1 MQVKTMKDQF
11 VRRGYEKTLIENQIE
26 KVAKFDR
33 SVLLAEQNKKASC
46 LPLSVTYNRT
56 RPNIKNNIVQQHW
69 HLLQIDSTLEETF
82 QQTPILAFC
91 KNRNLK
97 DIISGKKKRVE

>member
-1 MQVKTMKDQF
+1 MNDQF

-33 SVLLAEQNKKASC
+33 SVLLAEQNKNKKASC

-56 RPNIKNNIVQQHW
+56 RPIIKNNIVQ
-69 HLLQIDSTLEETF
+69 
-82 QQTPILAFC
+82 
-91 KNRNLK
+91 
-97 DIISGKKKRVE
+97 

>member
-1 MQVKTMKDQF
+1 MKDHF

-33 SVLLAEQNKKASC
+33 SVLLAEQNKNKKASC

-69 HLLQIDSTLEETF
+69 HLLQTDSILEETF